1 MYETSLA
8 QKAMNVVRS
17 PCNMNTIRAANGAY
31 PIVPGIDHVMANV
44 GETVVPT
51 TFSLNVEAATEHCDG
66 ENGGDRRLPNH
77 NLLKQ
82 VCDVI
87 AGVHNGK
94 VEIKKCGLHMENEGV
109 TILAFELD
117 PQGALA
123 DAPDSDVEGSVVM
136 AIEALVGVQTVHR
149 VSKID

>member
-1 MYETSLA
+1 MD
-8 QKAMNVVRS
+8 VIRS
-17 PCNMNTIRAANGAY
+17 PRNLDMIRAATGAY
-31 PIVPGIDHVMANV
+31 PFVPGIDHVTAIV

-66 ENGGDRRLPNH
+66 GNGGDRRVPNH

-87 AGVHNGK
+87 VGVHNGK
-94 VEIKKCGLHMENEGV
+94 
-109 TILAFELD
+109 
-117 PQGALA
+117 GALA
-123 DAPDSDVEGSVVM
+123 GAPDSDVEGSVVM
-136 AIEALVGVQTVHR
+136 AIEALVRVQTVHR